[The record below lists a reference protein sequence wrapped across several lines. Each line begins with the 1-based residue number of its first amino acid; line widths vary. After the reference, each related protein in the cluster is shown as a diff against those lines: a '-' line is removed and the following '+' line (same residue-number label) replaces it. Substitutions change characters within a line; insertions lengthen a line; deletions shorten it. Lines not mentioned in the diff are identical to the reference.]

1 VRITISAVADDILE
15 RLEATLL
22 AAGARKMAPDEFILS
37 TEAMIAYLR
46 LCMQERRRAV
56 AAAVKEAAQISV
68 RH

>member
-1 VRITISAVADDILE
+1 MRLTVAAAADDILE

-22 AAGARKMAPDEFILS
+22 AAGARKVAPDEFVLS

-46 LCMQERRRAV
+46 LCMQERRRAM
-56 AAAVKEAAQISV
+56 AAAVREAAQVPV